1 MSQPIHHHQ
10 TFLHY
15 TPPGVH
21 HHHHHQLH
29 QQPPLN
35 ITHVAPKDTQ
45 TQSVQGH
52 QPSTTAVVV
61 AAPSPSAQPS
71 GPVIAKGDW
80 TKDLVHLAKT
90 AELKC
95 DPSLFCCYRSTIFA
109 EIVDI
114 VTRKHALTLQLHTAH
129 ILSAHANLEQKSKAI
144 QDLLEQK
151 NRLRHFFCISLR
163 SRC

>member
-15 TPPGVH
+15 TPPGV

-52 QPSTTAVVV
+52 QQSTTAVVV
-61 AAPSPSAQPS
+61 AAPSTSAQAS

-90 AELKC
+90 AELKWVISFFVFPLNNFLFRSFYISLNV
-95 DPSLFCCYRSTIFA
+95 DIGFIFDFLFYFILFCY
-109 EIVDI
+109 
-114 VTRKHALTLQLHTAH
+114 
-129 ILSAHANLEQKSKAI
+129 
-144 QDLLEQK
+144 
-151 NRLRHFFCISLR
+151 
-163 SRC
+163 